1 MELSGRFS
9 TLDLS
14 REVFTAGL
22 ADPNL
27 WSNHAWAT
35 DIGLNWYLNFY
46 TRVFLD
52 WQHSEFGNPV
62 VLGTNRLG
70 AARELYWMRFQV
82 FF

>member
-1 MELSGRFS
+1 VPVWRTGWKR
-9 TLDLS
+9 TYK
-14 REVFTAGL
+14 EVFTAGF

-35 DIGLNWYLNFY
+35 DTGFNWYLNFY
-46 TRVFLD
+46 TKFALD

-62 VLGTNRLG
+62 VISPNHLGPTRDLIW
-70 AARELYWMRFQV
+70 LRFQV